1 MPRTFLPPKAPR
13 RRADG
18 GRPAGA
24 GRVPAP
30 PRARGGSRADAQLH
44 GPVPEFAAEQR
55 VHERDLLVVCGLAA
69 VEALF
74 LGDAAR
80 VERLFFEPRLA
91 RALATPRR
99 LLAKTHKPYR
109 EVEAD
114 ELARIAGT
122 IRHGGVVAVARP
134 KPLLALDPALAAGWA
149 RDGRALLILDGIG
162 NPHNLGA
169 IVRSA
174 AYFGVRRI
182 VLADRPEQALPSA
195 ASYRV
200 AEGALDR
207 VFLYR
212 APLSTAL
219 PALKRFYR
227 IVGTALGHGVPL
239 AELRGDR
246 PVALILGN
254 EENGIDPAT
263 LALCDT
269 VVTIPGVALP
279 GSGQVQ
285 SLNVAAAAAVLFY
298 ALRSP

>member
-1 MPRTFLPPKAPR
+1 LPPKAPR
-13 RRADG
+13 RRSNG
-18 GRPAGA
+18 GPPAGA
-24 GRVPAP
+24 GRAAAP
-30 PRARGGSRADAQLH
+30 PRERVPQRA
-44 GPVPEFAAEQR
+44 PEWAPGR
-55 VHERDLLVVCGLAA
+55 VHERDLLYVCGLAA

-74 LGDAAR
+74 ASDASR
-80 VERLFFEPRLA
+80 VERLFFEPRLTPMLAAA
-91 RALATPRR
+91 RRA
-99 LLAKTHKPYR
+99 LAKTHRPYR

-114 ELARIAGT
+114 ELTRIAGT
-122 IRHGGVVAVARP
+122 VRHGGVVAVARP
-134 KPLLALDPALAAGWA
+134 NPLLALDPGLAAGWV
-149 RDGRALLILDGIG
+149 RDGRPLLLLDGVG

-182 VLADRPEQALPSA
+182 VLAERPEQALPSA

-207 VFLYR
+207 VILYR
-212 APLSTAL
+212 AKLPAAL
-219 PALKRFYR
+219 PALKWFYR
-227 IVGTALGHGVPL
+227 IVGTAPQGGVPL
-239 AELRGDR
+239 AQLRSER

-254 EENGIDPAT
+254 EESGIDPAI

-269 VVTIPGVALP
+269 VVTIPGVAI

-298 ALRSP
+298 ALGSP

>member
-1 MPRTFLPPKAPR
+1 
-13 RRADG
+13 
-18 GRPAGA
+18 
-24 GRVPAP
+24 
-30 PRARGGSRADAQLH
+30 
-44 GPVPEFAAEQR
+44 
-55 VHERDLLVVCGLAA
+55 VHERDLLHVCGLAA
-69 VEALF
+69 VAALF
-74 LGDAAR
+74 ASDAAR

-91 RALATPRR
+91 RDLANARR
-99 LLAKTHKPYR
+99 MLAKTRKPYR

-122 IRHGGVVAVARP
+122 ARHGGVVAVARP
-134 KPLLALDPALAAGWA
+134 KPLLALDPKLAAGWV
-149 RDGRALLILDGIG
+149 RDGRALLILDGVG

-182 VLADRPEQALPSA
+182 VLADRPDQALPSA

-207 VFLYR
+207 VILYR

-219 PALKRFYR
+219 PALKRSYR
-227 IVGTALGHGVPL
+227 IVGTALGHGLPL
-239 AELRGDR
+239 AELRRDR

-254 EENGIDPAT
+254 EESGVDPAT

-269 VVTIPGVALP
+269 VVTIPGVPLP
-279 GSGQVQ
+279 GSEQLQ

-298 ALRSP
+298 ALGSA